1 MSLDKKVSGGTNRW
15 VMLDGVGQAS
25 VRRNVPVELVDRT
38 VREIVG

>member
-15 VMLDGVGQAS
+15 VMLDGVGHAT
-25 VRRNVPVELVDRT
+25 VRREVPVELVDRT